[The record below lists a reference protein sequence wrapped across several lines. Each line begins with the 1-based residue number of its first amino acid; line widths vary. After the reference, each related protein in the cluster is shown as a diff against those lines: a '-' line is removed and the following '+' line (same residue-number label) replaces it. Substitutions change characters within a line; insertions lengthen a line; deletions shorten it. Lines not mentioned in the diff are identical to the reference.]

1 MYNKTNKSKRKCVVL
16 TNDIVGLIKR
26 ISAVALS
33 FVIAFGSL
41 PVISVFAKS
50 DDETFG
56 GFSGWSVSEKDELA
70 ISSGISGH
78 GAKITKRSGKIATVS
93 SDTFF
98 VKGGRKYRA
107 GVSVGSTAAN
117 ADAELMISFFVDE
130 KGETSVGDTLSL
142 SKSVPTSDFGELADD
157 FTVPDGAAY
166 AKMIINLG
174 ANGKADDEYV
184 VDNAFVY
191 SYGVAAPIYENKAV
205 AGYKDGEWAR
215 HYNGLKW
222 ENTSTYYIET
232 VESGFESDGALHIFN
247 TQPETD
253 MWLTISAA
261 EVPVGE
267 YTVSMKIKGN
277 VTAPNQAFRFTDFS
291 HIDTIGNITA
301 DKVSFEEW
309 TDYSYTYTSDGSKD
323 FYLIFSKYN
332 GATDFYIDRITVVN
346 KETGKDVLN
355 GKGDFC
361 AGEGYG
367 LVSSVN
373 LVKNGDFEDV
383 VYTYLSPDKFN
394 GNFDGAVL
402 NEEKLKWI
410 LNDNITNDTLELIT
424 EENGNGAL
432 EMTKG
437 SAAVAG
443 TGWVTLSSPEISV
456 ESGERYRFSTDLKG
470 IGNKPHYILTAFW
483 FFDDGTAPTP
493 VNKGEGTLVN
503 DWNTVSADFETP
515 KNASK
520 IQIRVVFQGAAGDKM
535 LIDNASFCPYTS
547 APSLE
552 GWQDVGYSNP
562 NVENC
567 YVKLEEQG
575 NGDIGSIHI
584 YREYENNSPSVNCA
598 VSYMLKGL
606 ENGKTYVT
614 ELCIKGNT
622 QTAGDPLTSELYWG
636 LGNWEKSGSGVLRFD
651 NVNYSDWTKVTY
663 EFTVTNAQWAPLCI
677 AAGGY
682 AGVDCYID
690 NISVYAKND
699 TSKTNLIA
707 NGGFYSSSDLG
718 TSRQLIENGDFES
731 MKKVTAPGWSF
742 SGKADYDKASGIIS
756 LEKGASAVSYR
767 YNVEDGQIF
776 RTAVNGNGG
785 KLKIMFN
792 GDKEI
797 YPAEN
802 GGIFIVPNGAK
813 YLRVSYIS
821 ENGATLKSITLSELK
836 NPENYDFEIK
846 DPDSERPLNWKYY
859 CGETENDGYSVK
871 YDKNSGIDGSGAML
885 VTAEKDNDG
894 FAVVYGKR
902 TQANAN
908 GVYRVT
914 FQGKY
919 SGEEISIFP
928 YVRTYNEKGNDT
940 TAASSYN
947 WLTSANAKSGDG
959 EWHSYTADF
968 KTGSDTVFTEMRFE
982 IHAAGAGAK
991 FLFDNISVEY
1001 LGDATDPNL
1010 DFETGENGEKV
1021 FNWNMY
1027 ERRENPEKP
1036 GEYEEGSFGAY
1047 TAVKAEGASSDG
1059 SAALHISK
1067 PATGDVQLYLQSIML
1082 PVESNKSYLLSY
1094 DAMAAGNKKGSLQI
1108 CVRQYKNERGDNVKD
1123 ETEAFK
1129 WVTEAYEYGSF
1140 DWKDCGGVFKTAK
1153 DAKFVIIWLVS
1164 NTSDAMEMYVD
1175 NVALTKAS
1183 EVEDQNLDFEYTAG
1197 GKPLNWSF
1205 ATSDGIAEISA
1216 DKNIYYRG
1224 NNSLHIKKQYSRINY
1239 TTATMT
1245 RKINVTAGDEIEFV
1259 IHMRS
1264 RDSVSGSFTASVS
1277 GYNSSGKLVQSWTG
1291 QDRTLNSSATLSDWQ
1306 EYRIPY
1312 TVTKNVS
1319 QVALTLRIGGRKADV
1334 YFDSVEYYNYT
1345 ESGDTVYAEDFA
1357 SPSSDGMFGG
1367 FKKTNVNG
1375 TPAFGTSGEAVISG
1389 TADDSAAIEKKL
1401 DIINTDY
1408 SYQFTAHYRTSGS
1421 AAGKLSLTGYNWRDE
1436 AVGAVVERELS
1447 NTATSTEIKVDF
1459 MAINAAYYVLRFEKT
1474 GGDGEVALNDVSI
1487 RTTAEP
1493 SVNLGWEGAWIVHP
1507 AEYDTIESQKNNER
1521 YYYYRQEI
1529 NLDATVKSAQI
1540 QITADDR
1547 ADLYINGEKVY
1558 EETRT
1563 GDTWSLPVTLDITEY
1578 LKKGKNV
1585 IAVRLYNGV
1594 YRYALLYDGIVK
1606 MNNDSVLRFY
1616 TDSNVNV
1623 AREAIGGDKTANPQW
1638 SDFDAENF
1646 MNPDYDMSSGG
1657 WTKAEIYAKVGSGG
1671 WGAIDFDFS
1680 EYSDYKIQTD
1690 EFIFPKNTIYAGD
1703 TVEVTAKMT
1712 IPEKLPDATSFKI
1725 YFWKRN
1731 STSRICTGKITLAN
1745 GKSTKS
1751 WPVGREFTAE
1761 FEITVPQFLAAGDY
1775 TVQFDNTV
1783 AVVSDYYINN
1793 KVGSLKIAQYK
1804 QEVSTKSEIKMYN
1817 GKPTVFVNGV
1827 AQAPLWYS
1835 RPERDTQFDPSEME
1849 GLANVGIDTS
1859 IAFILPRETLG
1870 ELWMSDGTI
1879 KNETIDQ
1886 QILGTLAANP
1896 NSQLIM
1902 AIDTSPPQWWLDA
1915 HPEECVKLNDGTVS
1929 KESFSSELWKKETGE
1944 KITEIIEYL
1953 MQQPY
1958 ANNIIG
1964 FKITGGTTY
1973 EWQWW
1978 GINGSNKVGDY
1989 SSVGLNAFRTWL
2001 KEKYGTD
2008 AALRKAWNNNSVTL
2022 ATASVPSIAAR
2033 SETEFGSI
2041 LSAGEN
2047 RQAIDYELFMGEMKT
2062 DAMLYFTKIAKKATN
2077 NRLIVGTYAGYLL
2090 NVINYDMA
2098 ASTSQ
2103 TDFQR
2108 VLESE
2113 YIDFITCPWNYSERE
2128 IGYSGDYMSA
2138 ADSVT
2143 VHGKLYIA
2151 EDDNRNHTTKMFDA
2165 PDARASVGWTRTA
2178 EQSIEQLKRNFAY
2191 ALSKGCGLYLYSLAG
2206 TYFTDEQL
2214 WETASAMMQEMT
2226 LSLGL
2231 EHKSVSDIAVFYDEQ
2246 SPAYMP
2252 YSGSDLTNE
2261 LLYKGLLMAQRKEL
2275 YSLGTPYDTYLL
2287 DDLEKGLVPEHKV
2300 NIMLSTTQ
2308 VTESERRAISEKL
2321 QKNGN
2326 VIIWVFTS
2334 GMSDGN
2340 TTSAEN
2346 LSRLT
2351 GMNMKIIE
2359 GSSDE
2364 RKLIG
2369 TVEVENYNNW
2379 VTAGLADVSFGAI
2392 EYRTLAPV
2400 IAVDDEDAVTLG
2412 YHTEQNGFGTGNVGF
2427 AVKEMSDENGN
2438 NWTSIYSAV
2447 PCIPADI
2454 LRNIL
2459 KHCGCHS
2466 YDETSSD
2473 VIYADNNYISVHS
2486 LFGGE
2491 KTISLPGNYTV
2502 YDVFNRKIIAKNVNS
2517 FTYTSDKSE
2526 TRLFRISKNDKIKL
2540 YFTRTAGGTISPEGL
2555 NEAEYGGNVTFSFK
2569 PNSGYRLSY
2578 LLIDGVKSAVSG
2590 NSYTF
2595 KNIKESH
2602 TVAAYYIRL
2611 YEKLPLDGDN
2621 DNPTDPTVP
2630 DNNGN
2635 YSPGTP
2641 SVNPESGNTDGDGGR
2656 QAITK
2661 KNTKYYT
2668 TVSLNLPVVIA
2679 LGAAVLAVFAAIVIL
2694 LVILLGKNIVF
2705 TRNGKRVFSAK
2716 IKNGSVRLDKLKEKK
2731 GLEGVTATVKKR
2743 YAARHAGKSVNLSLG
2758 GTPYTAI
2765 TLENGGN
2772 NSAEL

>member
-1 MYNKTNKSKRKCVVL
+1 M
-16 TNDIVGLIKR
+16 TNDIVGLRKR
-26 ISAVALS
+26 ITAVALS

-70 ISSGISGH
+70 ISSGISGY
-78 GAKITKRSGKIATVS
+78 GAKIIKRSAETSVLS
-93 SDTFF
+93 SDTVF
-98 VKGGRKYRA
+98 VKSGKKYRA
-107 GVSVGSTAAN
+107 GVSVSSVAKDAN
-117 ADAELMISFFVDE
+117 AEIEIAFFGDE
-130 KGETSVGDTLSL
+130 NSENQIGETICLA
-142 SKSVPTSDFGELADD
+142 KSTPTADFGEIAGD
-157 FTVPDGAAY
+157 FTVPDGASY
-166 AKMIINLG
+166 ARLYINLG
-174 ANGKADDEYV
+174 TDGKAADEYIA
-184 VDNAFVY
+184 DNAY
-191 SYGVAAPIYENKAV
+191 IYAYGVAAPIYENIQAT
-205 AGYKDGEWAR
+205 GYRQGEWAR
-215 HYNGLKW
+215 HYNGAKW
-222 ENTSTYYIET
+222 ENTSAYYIET

-253 MWLTISAA
+253 MWLTTSAA
-261 EVPVGE
+261 DVPAGE
-267 YTVSMKIKGN
+267 YTVSMKIKGS
-277 VTAPNQAFRFTDFS
+277 VTAPDQTFRFTDS
-291 HIDTIGNITA
+291 AHIDTVKNITS
-301 DKVSFEEW
+301 DQVNFEDW

-332 GATDFYIDRITVVN
+332 GATDFYIDRLTVVN
-346 KETGKDVLN
+346 NETGVDILN

-361 AGEGYG
+361 VSEGYG
-367 LVSSVN
+367 LITADN
-373 LVKNGDFEDV
+373 LLENGDFEDI

-402 NEEKLKWI
+402 NEEKLEWT
-410 LNDNITNDTLELIT
+410 LNDNATNDTLELIT
-424 EENGNGAL
+424 EEDGNGAL

-437 SAAVAG
+437 SSAAAG
-443 TGWVTLSSPEISV
+443 SGWVTLSSPEISV
-456 ESGERYRFSTDLKG
+456 ESGKDYVFSVDLKG
-470 IGNKPHYILTAFW
+470 TGSNPYYILTAYW
-483 FFDDGTAPTP
+483 FFDNGTAPVA
-493 VNKGEGTLVN
+493 VNKGEGALSN
-503 DWNTVSADFETP
+503 GYNTVSAKFEAP
-515 KNASK
+515 KNANK
-520 IQIRVVFQGAAGDKM
+520 IQLRLVFQGAAGDKM
-535 LIDNASFCPYTS
+535 LFDNASFCPLKS
-547 APSLE
+547 VPSLE
-552 GWQDVGYSNP
+552 GWQEAGYSDP
-562 NVENC
+562 ALDNC

-575 NGDIGSIHI
+575 SDDIGSVHI
-584 YREYENNSPSVNCA
+584 YREYENNTPA
-598 VSYMLKGL
+598 VSSAISYMLKGL
-606 ENGKTYVT
+606 ENGRTYIL
-614 ELCIKGNT
+614 EFNFKGNA
-622 QTAGDPLTSELYWG
+622 QTAGDPLSAELYWG
-636 LGNWEKSGSGVLRFD
+636 VGNWVETGTGALRFGGA
-651 NVNYSDWTKVTY
+651 NYSDWTKLSY

-677 AAGGY
+677 YAGGY
-682 AGVDCYID
+682 AGVDCYVD
-690 NISVYAKND
+690 NVKVYDKSD
-699 TSKTNLIA
+699 ESKTNLIT
-707 NGGFYSSSDLG
+707 NGGFLSLSDAD
-718 TSRQLIENGDFES
+718 TSNQLIDNGNFENT
-731 MKKVTAPGWSF
+731 KRVTAPGWSF
-742 SGKADYDKASGIIS
+742 SGKTDYDEASGIITLGVS
-756 LEKGASAVSYR
+756 SAAVSYR
-767 YNVEDGQIF
+767 YNVEGGQIF

-785 KLKIMFN
+785 KLKITFD
-792 GDKEI
+792 GGKEI
-797 YPAEN
+797 YPSDSGN
-802 GGIFIVPNGAK
+802 IFTVPDGAK
-813 YLRVSYIS
+813 YMRVGYVS
-821 ENGATLKSITLSELK
+821 ENGATLKSITLTELK

-846 DPDSERPLNWKYY
+846 DPESERPLNWQYY
-859 CGETENDGYSVK
+859 CGETENDSYSVK

-885 VTAEKDNDG
+885 VTAEKDNNG

-919 SGEEISIFP
+919 SGDDISVSP
-928 YVRTYNEKGNDT
+928 YVRTYNSKGNDT
-940 TAASSYN
+940 SAASSYN
-947 WLTSANAKSGDG
+947 WLTSANAKTGDAV
-959 EWHSYTADF
+959 WHSYTADF
-968 KTGSDTVFTEMRFE
+968 TTGSDTAFIEMRFE
-982 IHAAGAGAK
+982 IHAANAGSE

-1001 LGDATDPNL
+1001 LGDATEPNL
-1010 DFETGENGEKV
+1010 DFETGVNGEKV

-1027 ERRENPEKP
+1027 ERRENPNKP

-1059 SAALHISK
+1059 SAALHIRK
-1067 PATGDVQLYLQSIML
+1067 PETGDVQLYLQSIML
-1082 PVESNKSYLLSY
+1082 PVEGATNYLLSY
-1094 DAMAAGNKKGSLQI
+1094 TAMASGNKKGSLQI
-1108 CVRQYKNERGDNVKD
+1108 CVRQYKNESGDNVKN
-1123 ETEAFK
+1123 ESEAFK
-1129 WVTEAYEYGSF
+1129 WVTDAYEYGSF
-1140 DWKDCGGVFKTAK
+1140 DWKSCGGVFKTSK
-1153 DAKFVIIWLVS
+1153 DAKFVKIWLVS
-1164 NTSDAMEMYVD
+1164 NTSDAMDMYVD
-1175 NVALTKAS
+1175 NITLTETS
-1183 EVEDQNLDFEYTAG
+1183 EVEDPNLDFEYTAG
-1197 GKPLNWSF
+1197 GKPLNWNF
-1205 ATSDGIAEISA
+1205 ATSDGIAKISA
-1216 DKNIYYRG
+1216 DKDIYYRG
-1224 NNSLHIKKQYSRINY
+1224 KYSLHIEKEYNRINY

-1264 RDSVSGSFTASVS
+1264 RNSVSGTFTASLS
-1277 GYNSSGKLVQSWTG
+1277 GYNSDSELVQSWTG
-1291 QDRTLNSSATLSDWQ
+1291 QDRALNSSSSLSGWQ

-1312 TVTKNVS
+1312 TVTKNVTG
-1319 QVALTLRIGGRKADV
+1319 VTLTLRIGGRAADV
-1334 YFDSVEYYNYT
+1334 YFDSIEYYNYT
-1345 ESGDTVYAEDFA
+1345 ESNETVYAEDFA
-1357 SPSSDGMFGG
+1357 SPASDGMFGG
-1367 FKKTNVNG
+1367 FKKTDVKGN
-1375 TPAFGTSGEAVISG
+1375 PEFGTSGEAVISG

-1408 SYQFTAHYRTSGS
+1408 SYQFTAHYRTSET
-1421 AAGKLSLTGYNWRDE
+1421 ATGKLSLIAYNWKDE
-1436 AVGAVVERELS
+1436 QVGAVVERELS
-1447 NTATSTEIKVDF
+1447 NAATSTEIKVDF
-1459 MAINAAYYVLRFEKT
+1459 TAINAVYYVLRFEKT
-1474 GGDGEVALNDVSI
+1474 GGDGELALNDVSI

-1623 AREAIGGDKTANPQW
+1623 AREAIGEDKTANPQW
-1638 SDFDAENF
+1638 SDYDAENF

-1712 IPEKLPDATSFKI
+1712 ISEKLPDATGFKI

-1731 STSRICTGKITLAN
+1731 STSRICTGTITLAN
-1745 GKSTKS
+1745 GKTTKS
-1751 WPVGREFTAE
+1751 WPVGKEFTAE

-1804 QEVSTKSEIKMYN
+1804 QEVTAKSEIKMYN

-1835 RPERDTQFDPSEME
+1835 RPERDTQFDQTEME
-1849 GLANVGIDTS
+1849 GLASVGIDTS

-1879 KNETIDQ
+1879 KTETIDQ

-1978 GINGSNKVGDY
+1978 GINGSTKVGDY
-1989 SSVGLNAFRTWL
+1989 SSVGLTAFRNWL

-2008 AALRKAWNNNSVTL
+2008 AALRKAWNDNSVTL
-2022 ATASVPSIAAR
+2022 ATATVPNIAAR

-2041 LSAGEN
+2041 LSAGKN
-2047 RQAIDYELFMGEMKT
+2047 RQAIDYELFMGKMKT
-2062 DAMLYFTKIAKKATN
+2062 DAMLYFAEIAKKATN

-2103 TDFQR
+2103 TSFQR

-2113 YIDFITCPWNYSERE
+2113 YIDFITCPWNYGERE

-2138 ADSVT
+2138 ADSIT
-2143 VHGKLYIA
+2143 AHGKLYIA
-2151 EDDNRNHTTKMFDA
+2151 EDDNRNHTTTMFDA
-2165 PDARASVGWTRTA
+2165 PDARASVGWTRTS

-2287 DDLEKGLVPEHKV
+2287 DDLEKGLVSEHKV

-2369 TVEVENYNNW
+2369 TVEVENYDNW

-2400 IAVDDEDAVTLG
+2400 IAVDDENAVTLG

-2459 KHCGCHS
+2459 KHCGCHI

-2491 KTISLPGNYTV
+2491 KTITLPGNYTV
-2502 YDVFNRKIIAKNVNS
+2502 YDVFNRKIIAKNVNG

-2526 TRLFRISKNDKIKL
+2526 TRLFRISKNDNIKL
-2540 YFTRTAGGTISPEGL
+2540 YFTRTAGGSISPEGL
-2555 NEAEYGGNVTFSFK
+2555 NEVEYGGNLSFSFK
-2569 PNSGYRLSY
+2569 PDDGYRLGY
-2578 LLIDGVKSAVSG
+2578 LLIDGVKTTVSG

-2595 KNIKESH
+2595 KNIRESH
-2602 TVAAYYIRL
+2602 TVTAYYTRL
-2611 YEKLPLDGDN
+2611 YEKLPLDDGEN
-2621 DNPTDPTVP
+2621 PVTPTDPTIP
-2630 DNNGN
+2630 DNGGNNGN
-2635 YSPGTP
+2635 YNSDTP
-2641 SVNPESGNTDGDGGR
+2641 SVKPDGGNTDGDGGR

-2668 TVSLNLPVVIA
+2668 TVSLNMPVIIA
-2679 LGAAVLAVFAAIVIL
+2679 LGAAALAVLAAIVIL

-2743 YAARHAGKSVNLSLG
+2743 YAARHAGKSVNLSLSG
-2758 GTPYTAI
+2758 VPYSSI
-2765 TLENGGN
+2765 TLEKGGN